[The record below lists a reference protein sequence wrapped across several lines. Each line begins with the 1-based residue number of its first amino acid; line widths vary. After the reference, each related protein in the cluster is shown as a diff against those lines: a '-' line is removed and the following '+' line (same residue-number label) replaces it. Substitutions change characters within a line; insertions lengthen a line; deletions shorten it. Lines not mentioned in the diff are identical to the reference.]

1 MATKATHKGEC
12 QICGSTQKLPDGR
25 LSLHGYTTRW
35 GFFSG
40 TCSGAREL
48 PWELDSS
55 LVAGGILSAQAQ
67 RDSMA
72 KRVAELKADRNPAK
86 VFVKWYSRHDY
97 KYKTAWVDTDTIV
110 EADRGYMSSWVAPV
124 TVEAGTRGGRNRYR
138 EEAIATLGPRNGS
151 TAMEAAYKANVQ
163 HADAIEKRDITSVDR
178 YIEWQTVRLANW
190 TVRPLRPV

>member
-12 QICGSTQKLPDGR
+12 QVCGSTQKLPDGQ

-55 LVAGGILSAQAQ
+55 LVADAVLSAQAQ

-86 VFVKWYSRHDY
+86 VRVQWYSRDDY

-110 EADRGYMSSWVAPV
+110 EGDMGYWVAPI
-124 TVEAGTRGGRNRYR
+124 TAPWGT
-138 EEAIATLGPRNGS
+138 EAIARVGQNMYES
-151 TAMEAAYKANVQ
+151 TAIEAAYKANVQ
-163 HADAIEKRDITSVDR
+163 HADLIEQREITSVDR
-178 YIEWQTVRLANW
+178 YIEWQTVRLAKW
-190 TVRPLRPV
+190 TVKPLRPV

>member
-12 QICGSTQKLPDGR
+12 QVCGSTQKLPDGR

-55 LVAGGILSAQAQ
+55 LVADAVLSAQRQ
-67 RDSMA
+67 RDYMT

-86 VFVKWYSRHDY
+86 VRVEWYDKHLYSY
-97 KYKTAWVDTDTIV
+97 TSAWVDTDTIV
-110 EADRGYMSSWVAPV
+110 EGDVNLWVAPI
-124 TVEAGTRGGRNRYR
+124 TGPSGT
-138 EEAIATLGPRNGS
+138 EAIARVGYMYES

-163 HADAIEKRDITSVDR
+163 HADAIEQHDIASVDR
-178 YIEWQTVRLANW
+178 YIEWQTVRLAKW
-190 TVRPLRPV
+190 TVKPLRPV